1 MDAGDPPITA
11 VAALLRRPRV
21 RDCALLAPAA
31 LTIIVL
37 FGGALVGTVRTSVLP
52 LGGSVTLHA
61 WRALLDDPQ
70 FSDAVAFTLRTAALS
85 TLLAALVALAV
96 ALTARGS
103 STRVR
108 ALLALPV
115 PVPHLLVASV
125 AVLWLAPG
133 GLAERLLGGLPI
145 TLVRDRAGLGIVLVY
160 VYKEA
165 PFLILLLLASMGQG
179 HRERDEAAAALGV
192 SPAQRRRWVTWPTI
206 RGPLVVGSIV
216 VFAYALGAFEV
227 PLALGPSYPPT
238 VAEYALQATQSD
250 PITGQSAASAAL
262 LLSALTSILLA
273 AVAVRAARDPQG
285 G

>member
-1 MDAGDPPITA
+1 M
-11 VAALLRRPRV
+11 LRRPRV
-21 RDCALLAPAA
+21 RNGALLAPAA
-31 LTIIVL
+31 LTIVVL

-52 LGGSVTLHA
+52 LGGHATLNA
-61 WRALLDDPQ
+61 WRALFGDPD
-70 FSDAVAFTLRTAALS
+70 FADAVTFTLRTAALS

-96 ALTARGS
+96 GMAARRSG
-103 STRVR
+103 TRVR

-133 GLAERLLGGLPI
+133 GLAERLLGGLPF

-165 PFLILLLLASMGQG
+165 PFLVLLLLASMGQG

-192 SPAQRRRWVTWPTI
+192 SPAQRLRWVTWPTV

-238 VAEYALQATQSD
+238 VAEYALQATHAD
-250 PITGQSAASAAL
+250 LVTGQSTAAAAL
-262 LLSALTSILLA
+262 LLSALTSMLLA
-273 AVAVRAARDPQG
+273 AVAVRSARDPQG